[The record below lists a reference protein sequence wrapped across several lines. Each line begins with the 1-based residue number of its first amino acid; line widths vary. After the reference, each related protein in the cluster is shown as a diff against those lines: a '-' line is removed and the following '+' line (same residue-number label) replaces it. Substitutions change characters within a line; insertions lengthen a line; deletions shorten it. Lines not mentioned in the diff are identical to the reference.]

1 MEDRLAKNLISLI
14 QSNSTRTK
22 LYVLSVP
29 IKYSID
35 SNRIQTTTSKI
46 SNLTLCRLKLSS
58 FNFEYR
64 MHFFS
69 FSFSLLFFPTF
80 SIKETRDFFF
90 FSQSLLK
97 RYFSRYFFFTTLH
110 ERFFVW
116 QIETVISSL
125 KRMVSLN
132 WTIYTCVVVFVDS
145 RRWIPKYHLL
155 EIFYFSRFYSARA
168 INVRNI
174 WKEEEWMKNYLFL
187 ENRWKRR
194 DRIRIRSENVI
205 PRRT

>member
-35 SNRIQTTTSKI
+35 SNRIQTTTSNARKI

-90 FSQSLLK
+90 FFPKLVKTIFFSILFFHDSSREIFRMTNRDRYLVPEKNGFFKLNDIHMCRCICRQPSL
-97 RYFSRYFFFTTLH
+97 
-110 ERFFVW
+110 
-116 QIETVISSL
+116 
-125 KRMVSLN
+125 
-132 WTIYTCVVVFVDS
+132 D
-145 RRWIPKYHLL
+145 PKYHLL

-187 ENRWKRR
+187 ENR
-194 DRIRIRSENVI
+194 
-205 PRRT
+205 

>member
-35 SNRIQTTTSKI
+35 SNRIQTTTSNARKI

-90 FSQSLLK
+90 FFPKLVK
-97 RYFSRYFFFTTLH
+97 TIFFSILFFH
-110 ERFFVW
+110 D
-116 QIETVISSL
+116 SS
-125 KRMVSLN
+125 R
-132 WTIYTCVVVFVDS
+132 
-145 RRWIPKYHLL
+145 
-155 EIFYFSRFYSARA
+155 EIFRMT
-168 INVRNI
+168 N
-174 WKEEEWMKNYLFL
+174 
-187 ENRWKRR
+187 R
-194 DRIRIRSENVI
+194 DRYLVPEKNGFFKLNDIHMCRCICRQPSLDTEI
-205 PRRT
+205 PFAGNILFFPVLFGTRDKCKKYLEGRGMDEKLFVS